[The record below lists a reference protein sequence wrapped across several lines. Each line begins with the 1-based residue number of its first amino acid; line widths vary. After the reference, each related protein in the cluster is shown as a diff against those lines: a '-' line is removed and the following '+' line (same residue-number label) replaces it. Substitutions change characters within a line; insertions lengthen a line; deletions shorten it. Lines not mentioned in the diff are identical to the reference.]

1 MDQQPTNQE
10 ILDAINAYATHNDAQ
25 MTKHGQTLEKHGEM
39 LEKHDRKLE
48 SIDQKLEKHD
58 LMLEKL
64 DQRLDR
70 QESTLDRLNIAIVQ
84 MQEDNRLTRERMTRL
99 EELTDRTYHRIDD
112 FLHKMDVHE
121 SEIYANRSAYQRL
134 EERVS
139 MLEEKVAA

>member
-10 ILDAINAYATHNDAQ
+10 ILDAINAHVTHNDAQ
-25 MTKHGQTLEKHGEM
+25 MTEHGQTLKKHGEM
-39 LEKHDRKLE
+39 LEKHDQR
-48 SIDQKLEKHD
+48 
-58 LMLEKL
+58 LEKL

-70 QESTLDRLNIAIVQ
+70 QESTLDRLNLAIVQ

-99 EELTDRTYHRIDD
+99 EELTDRTYRRIDD

-121 SEIYANRSAYQRL
+121 AEIYANRSAYQRL
-134 EERVS
+134 EQRVS

>member
-10 ILDAINAYATHNDAQ
+10 ILDAINAHVTHNDAQ
-25 MTKHGQTLEKHGEM
+25 MTEHGQTLKKHGEM
-39 LEKHDRKLE
+39 LEKH
-48 SIDQKLEKHD
+48 
-58 LMLEKL
+58 

-70 QESTLDRLNIAIVQ
+70 QESTLDRLNLAIVQ

-99 EELTDRTYHRIDD
+99 EELTDRTYRRIDD

-121 SEIYANRSAYQRL
+121 AEIYANRSAYQRL
-134 EERVS
+134 EQRVS